1 MGWPKN
7 NADRKQELIAQ
18 GLSDEEATDQ
28 IADEIDKANP
38 PKGDDD

>member
-18 GLSDEEATDQ
+18 GLSDEEATEQ
-28 IADEIDKANP
+28 IADEIDAANP
-38 PKGDDD
+38 ADDDD